1 MAEKTLKFRAE
12 LEDKVTSGLKN
23 IEGGLKGFAGRV
35 QQHHKGI
42 GMGMTAMGGAIVG
55 ALTFATK
62 SAIDQEEGIRRLDA
76 SLRALGTSY
85 EVQKS
90 KIEAVTAAT
99 QDKTNY
105 GDEAS
110 REAISRLVAI
120 TGDLEL
126 SLKAVEGATDLAA
139 LKGMKLEKA
148 AQLVGRAISGEAQS
162 LAMFIPE
169 IENTADATEVLN
181 LIQQKYGLQAE
192 ASRNAVGS
200 LTARLEDLSQSIAQA
215 LIPEAENLAEALEEI
230 VKKVNAW
237 VDDNQVLVGWLVKW
251 GAALGGIMLFLGPLL
266 IALPT
271 LVTIIKG
278 ASIAFM
284 ALNASMGPIGL
295 IAMAIAATLLVL
307 STNTEVLNTVFNVI
321 KGVINTV
328 TQGLLA
334 FADVTLLAVQVVAKF
349 LGVKGVEKWAKDMR
363 EKIDGVSKSMDNWSK
378 STTKAGKEV
387 SREQS
392 RIQDEHQAWLR
403 LIRRENE
410 EHRAR
415 EAAAQRQALHD
426 YENRVKREADM
437 AAHLVEIKVSNK
449 KYEIQ
454 QAKEAFAV
462 LKAEGDKARQAER
475 DAAEETKRIREENIR
490 SMMAE
495 TDKILAERA
504 KREADHDASLDRL
517 RENLDETN
525 IAWRESGKSME
536 DIIRRWA
543 DATGSEIEDVLTH
556 FDKHNIQVDN
566 VKEVLSEFTKA
577 TGEDFLSWA
586 GSVDT
591 ATTVAKD
598 TLAGV
603 ADVAAEVGGSI
614 RSSLDIGNIMRGG
627 TDTIKTGQSIREQF
641 GFGTAETNW
650 FRQQIDEH
658 FRLQAGAGAILGEG
672 SRVDLGEQLL
682 KQAVKQGDDRTIA
695 IAEAAME
702 LEKTALEEKQAKRLA
717 DEEAKA
723 KAQADKATRDKDKA
737 MERAV
742 LERRAF
748 VESFEGGM
756 ANGGISRGGIQLV
769 GERGPEL
776 VSLPSGSRVH
786 PNGAVGGSMNFH
798 FHGAVYGVEDLKRVV
813 VEAVRDHAIS
823 GGFTGV
829 FAEA

>member
-12 LEDKVTSGLKN
+12 LEDKVTGGLKN

-35 QQHHKGI
+35 NQHHKAI
-42 GMGMTAMGGAIVG
+42 GMGMTAMGGVIVG

-62 SAIDQEEGIRRLDA
+62 SAIEQEEGIRRLDA
-76 SLRALGTSY
+76 SLRTLGTSY
-85 EVQKS
+85 DAQKE
-90 KIEAVTAAT
+90 KIEAAASAL

-120 TGDLEL
+120 TGDLNL
-126 SLKAVEGATDLAA
+126 SLEGLEAASDLAA
-139 LKGMKLEKA
+139 VKGMKLEKA
-148 AQLVGRAISGEAQS
+148 AQLVGRALSGEAMS

-169 IENTADATEVLN
+169 IDNTASATEVLN
-181 LIQQKYGLQAE
+181 LVQQKYGLQAE
-192 ASRNAVGS
+192 ASRKATAS
-200 LTARLEDLSQSIAQA
+200 LMARLEDLSQSIAQA
-215 LIPEAENLAEALEEI
+215 LVPNAENLAEALEDI

-251 GAALGGIMLFLGPLL
+251 GAALGAIMLVLGPLL

-278 ASIAFM
+278 ASIAFI

-295 IAMAIAATLLVL
+295 IAMAIAAALVAL
-307 STNTEVLNTVFNVI
+307 SANTETLTAI
-321 KGVINTV
+321 INIAKQAIGFV
-328 TQGLLA
+328 VKIYLA
-334 FADVTLLAVQVVAKF
+334 YIDAILLAVQATAKF
-349 LGVKGVEKWAKDMR
+349 FGVKGVEKWAKDMR
-363 EKIDGVSKSMDNWSK
+363 EKIDGVSKSVDNWSK
-378 STTKAGKEV
+378 SSSKAAREV
-387 SREQS
+387 ART
-392 RIQDEHQAWLR
+392 QDGVLDKHQQWLR
-403 LIRRENE
+403 IIRRENE
-410 EHRAR
+410 KHRAD
-415 EAAAQRQALHD
+415 EAAAQRQALQD
-426 YENRVKREADM
+426 YEDRVKREADM

-475 DAAEETKRIREENIR
+475 DAVEETKRIREENIR

-614 RSSLDIGNIMRGG
+614 RSSLDISNIMRGG
-627 TDTIKTGQSIREQF
+627 VDTIKTGQSIREQF

-658 FRLQAGAGAILGEG
+658 FRLQAGAGGILGEG

-682 KQAVKQGDDRTIA
+682 KQAIKQGDDRTIA
-695 IAEAAME
+695 IAEAGME
-702 LEKTALEEKQAKRLA
+702 LEKTALAEKQAKRLA

-723 KAQADKATRDKDKA
+723 KAQADKEANKVDGPTPATLA
-737 MERAV
+737 MRA
-742 LERRAF
+742 RIADI
-748 VESFEGGM
+748 EGGY
-756 ANGGISRGGIQLV
+756 ANGGITKGGIALV

-786 PNGAVGGSMNFH
+786 PNGSVGGSMNFH